1 MYNIEYHNIDLKN
14 NTESID
20 LAAKAST
27 EISKKAIALAPLYKI
42 LASLDIEGQ
51 LSKIRK
57 ISETIRD
64 NFSDLV
70 IISMGGATLN
80 PGSVLSLVAGNT
92 SRQNAPKIHFLHNTD
107 PYFFSELLARI
118 ELKNTVFLTISNS
131 GTTLETLS
139 LLGCIL
145 QECENNKV
153 ATDNNNFYFIT
164 DKSGGTLKE
173 IAKQINGII
182 IPHEQ
187 DISGR
192 YSGLTNVS
200 TLAMMTAGLDA
211 FEYLSGANQ
220 VIEDFHQNLEKSK
233 PVEAA
238 LSIYNTNRQILVNIG
253 YLQRFDTY
261 LEWYSQIIAESLGKK
276 NAGYT
281 PLKGLGPNDQ
291 HSLLQLYLEGP
302 RDKLFTTFYV
312 KELGSKYRNF
322 ETCGMS
328 SLGYIAGK
336 KLHDINKANLDA
348 TATALI
354 KQGLPVR
361 KLVLDNLSERS
372 VGALVAH
379 SMIEIITLGHMMGIN
394 PFNQPGVELIKQES
408 RILMDY

>member
-1 MYNIEYHNIDLKN
+1 MYNIEYHNIDFKN
-14 NTESID
+14 KPELSKLGTNVS
-20 LAAKAST
+20 AQ
-27 EISKKAIALAPLYKI
+27 ISKKAIAQEPLYKI
-42 LASLDIEGQ
+42 LSKVDIDGQ
-51 LSKIRK
+51 LAKIRR
-57 ISETIRD
+57 ISETIRN

-80 PGSVLSLVAGNT
+80 PGSVIALVGNEN
-92 SRQNAPKIHFLHNTD
+92 RQNAPKIHFLHNTD
-107 PYFFSELLARI
+107 PYFFDELLGKI
-118 ELKNTVFLTISNS
+118 DLKNTAFLTISNS
-131 GTTLETLS
+131 GQTLETLS
-139 LLGCIL
+139 LIGCIL
-145 QECENNKV
+145 QECKNHQV

-164 DKSGGTLKE
+164 DNSKGTLKDLAE
-173 IAKQINGII
+173 QINGVI

-200 TLAMMTAGLDA
+200 LLAMMVAGLDA
-211 FEYLSGANQ
+211 VEYLSGANQ
-220 VIEDFHQNLEKSK
+220 VIEDFHQNLAGSK
-233 PVEAA
+233 PIQAA
-238 LSIYNTNRQILVNIG
+238 LSIHNAHKQILVNIG

-281 PLKGLGPNDQ
+281 PIKGLGPNDQ

-312 KELGSKYRNF
+312 KEIESKYRNF

-354 KQGLPVR
+354 KLELPVR
-361 KLVLDNLSERS
+361 KFVLNNLSERS
-372 VGALVAH
+372 IGALMAH
-379 SMIEIITLGHMMGIN
+379 SMIEIIAIGHMMEIN
-394 PFNQPGVELIKQES
+394 PFNQPGVELIKKES